1 MSALDVSIQAQVIA
15 LLDSLRQRLG
25 ISFLF
30 IAHDLGVV
38 RDFADTV
45 IVMNKGEIVER
56 GPTAQIFDNPQH
68 AYTQRLLAAN
78 LDPDPDVQARRR
90 RAASAAADA

>member
-1 MSALDVSIQAQVIA
+1 AQVIA
-15 LLDSLRQRLG
+15 LLDGLRKRLG

-45 IVMNKGEIVER
+45 IVMKSGEIVEY
-56 GPTAQIFDNPQH
+56 GPTAQIFDAPQQP
-68 AYTQRLLAAN
+68 YTQRLLAAN
-78 LDPDPDVQARRR
+78 LDPDPDVQAQR
-90 RAASAAADA
+90 RAALIHA